1 MLQQAQNLDS
11 KGFSIDRTRNA
22 LRFEREFQASAEDVF
37 DAWTDPS
44 QIRLWWDPNG
54 DPLEKCEIDLRE
66 GGAFSFVT
74 RAHPDR
80 PFQGVYR
87 QVDRPALLV
96 FDALGAEGRVELTEA
111 AGKTAM
117 IVEIIC
123 ADERHLEQF
132 VQMGAAEG
140 TSRTLDNLVRYRG

>member
-1 MLQQAQNLDS
+1 MLQEAQNVDS
-11 KGFSIDRTRNA
+11 KGFSIDRSRNA
-22 LRFEREFQASAEDVF
+22 LRFERELQAPAGDVF

-44 QIRLWWDPNG
+44 QIRLWWDPTG
-54 DPLEKCEIDLRE
+54 DPLRDCQIDLRE

-74 RAHPDR
+74 QAHSDR
-80 PFQGVYR
+80 PFTGVYR
-87 QVDRPALLV
+87 QIDRPALLV
-96 FDALGAEGRVELTEA
+96 FDAMGAEGRVELSEA

-123 ADERHLEQF
+123 RDEQHLEQF

-140 TSRTLDNLVRYRG
+140 TSRTLDNLVRYKG